1 MLYKLDTFKWQNG
14 KGIVKRL
21 TKENYKTKQKCTR
34 ITSNL
39 WCTNS
44 HRIPTRRHIVIQ
56 VSTIYSYSYW
66 FAMIWLSSVR

>member
-39 WCTNS
+39 
-44 HRIPTRRHIVIQ
+44 
-56 VSTIYSYSYW
+56 
-66 FAMIWLSSVR
+66 